1 MISVT
6 RIFKAPVVILSLSAL
21 ECLSLESIRTSGY
34 NAWRAFKMRRKAMI
48 VVTGGSGF
56 VGKALITRLAQQGEP
71 VRVLS
76 ASGRKAFAGL
86 GQSVEV
92 VQGNLYDAE
101 SLYRAMI
108 GAHTVFH
115 LASAQWWGKK
125 RDLERIDIRG
135 TQNVIAA
142 GRSARIGRLVVL
154 SHLGAASASAFT
166 LLRVKGQVE
175 EMVRTSGLA
184 YTIFRSGIVFGQGDT
199 FVNGIAQLLRANPFI
214 FLQPAQGES
223 LLHPLYIGD
232 LIEALVRSM
241 EHLDTVDQ
249 TLSIGG
255 PEYMTFNEMVRTIMR
270 VTKAR
275 RLIVPVPPWTLRAF
289 ANLLSRFFPYFP
301 LTSQWLDLLAANR
314 TAPMGALYD
323 LFEMQPRRFEDTIL
337 TYMRGRPYR
346 IELLRTLLR
355 RRPRRI
361 A

>member
-1 MISVT
+1 
-6 RIFKAPVVILSLSAL
+6 
-21 ECLSLESIRTSGY
+21 
-34 NAWRAFKMRRKAMI
+34 MI

-56 VGKALITRLAQQGEP
+56 VGKALVERLAQQGEP

-76 ASGRKAFAGL
+76 ARSERAFAARGAR
-86 GQSVEV
+86 VEV
-92 VQGNLYDAE
+92 FQGSLYDAE

-115 LASAQWWGKK
+115 LASAQWWGRK
-125 RDLERIDIRG
+125 RDLERIDVRG

-142 GRSARIGRLVVL
+142 ARSARIGRLVVL
-154 SHLGAASASAFT
+154 SHLGAAPSSAFT

-184 YTIFRSGIVFGQGDT
+184 YTIFRSGVVFGQGDT
-199 FVNGIAQLLRANPFI
+199 FINGIAQLLRANPFI
-214 FLQPAQGES
+214 FLQPGQGEC

-241 EHLDTVDQ
+241 EHIDTVDQ

-255 PEYMTFNEMVRTIMR
+255 PEYMTFNEIVRTVMR
-270 VTKAR
+270 VTNAPR
-275 RLIVPVPPWTLRAF
+275 MIVPVPPWTLRAF
-289 ANLLSRFFPYFP
+289 ASLISRFFPYFP
-301 LTSQWLDLLAANR
+301 LTLQWLDLLAGNR
-314 TAPMGALYD
+314 TASMSTLYD
-323 LFEMQPRRFEDTIL
+323 FFEMQPRRFEDTIL
-337 TYMRGRPYR
+337 TYMRGRRYSL
-346 IELLRTLLR
+346 ELLRAMLR

>member
-1 MISVT
+1 
-6 RIFKAPVVILSLSAL
+6 
-21 ECLSLESIRTSGY
+21 
-34 NAWRAFKMRRKAMI
+34 MI

-56 VGKALITRLAQQGEP
+56 VGRALIQRLAQQGEP

-76 ASGRKAFAGL
+76 ARGESAFPEL
-86 GQSVEV
+86 GETVEV
-92 VQGNLYDAE
+92 VQGNLYDPE

-115 LASAQWWGKK
+115 LASAQWWGRK
-125 RDLERIDIRG
+125 RDLERVDIRG

-142 GRSARIGRLVVL
+142 GRSARIGRLIVL
-154 SHLGAASASAFT
+154 SHLGAERSSAFT

-175 EMVRTSGLA
+175 EIVRTSGLA

-214 FLQPAQGES
+214 FLQPGQGES

-241 EHLDTVDQ
+241 EHIDTVDQ

-255 PEYMTFNEMVRTIMR
+255 PEYMTFNEMVRTVMR
-270 VTKAR
+270 VTNAP

-289 ANLLSRFFPYFP
+289 AGLISRFFPYFP
-301 LTSQWLDLLAANR
+301 LALQWLDLLASNR
-314 TAPMGALYD
+314 TASMSTLYD

-337 TYMRGRPYR
+337 TYMRGRRYSL
-346 IELLRTLLR
+346 ELLRTLLR